1 MIEAI
6 NRELSLI
13 MFNNLTGNKSQLII
27 EKRFSLY
34 KEREWVTELAKK
46 SFYTNR

>member
-13 MFNNLTGNKSQLII
+13 MFNNLTGIKSQLMI
-27 EKRFSLY
+27 ENRFILSNECG
-34 KEREWVTELAKK
+34 K
-46 SFYTNR
+46 